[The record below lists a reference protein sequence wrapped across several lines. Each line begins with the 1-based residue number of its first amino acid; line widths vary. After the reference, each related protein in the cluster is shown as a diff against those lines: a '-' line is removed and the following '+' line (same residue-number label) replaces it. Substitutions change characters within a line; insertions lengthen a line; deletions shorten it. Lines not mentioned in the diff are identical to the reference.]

1 MKARQREPVKRKLI
15 ALGVTTASL
24 LQSVRLMSNSVW
36 KLDLREWEGRREV
49 THTNVM

>member
-15 ALGVTTASL
+15 ALGVRTASL

-36 KLDLREWEGRREV
+36 KLDLWEGKYKE
-49 THTNVM
+49 